1 LAKILKYRVAA
12 FASCD
17 AQRKVLYL
25 VLDVDGKRGG
35 FGSSFRGVACM
46 ILSLFVFMLSEAITK
61 WLTQGYPI
69 GQIVFVRSFFFFV
82 PILATIGIRKEWRS
96 LRIQNWHLQ
105 GLRALLF
112 VASTFLIVAAIKLL
126 PLANA
131 VAFIHSAPIMITVLA
146 ALLLRE
152 RVEVH
157 RWRAVTI
164 GFIGILIMTRPT
176 ADAFQLS
183 ALIAIGAAAATA
195 LRDIVTRKLSRTET
209 TTATL
214 AFSTATLIFAAGL
227 TTPFFWTSLTAFD
240 LVLMAASGVLMGTA
254 HYLLIE
260 AYRWSEA
267 GIVAPFKYTS
277 LVWATLLG
285 YLIWGDLPDRWVI
298 AGAVLIIGSG
308 LYVIYREKVSKGV

>member
-1 LAKILKYRVAA
+1 M
-12 FASCD
+12 SD
-17 AQRKVLYL
+17 AN
-25 VLDVDGKRGG
+25 GERGG
-35 FGSSFRGVACM
+35 HGTSFRGVAFM
-46 ILSLFVFMLSEAITK
+46 VLSLFVFMLSEAITK

-82 PILATIGIRKEWRS
+82 PILAIIAIRKDWRA
-96 LRIQNWHLQ
+96 LHIENPRLQ
-105 GLRALLF
+105 VLRALLF
-112 VASTFLIVAAIKLL
+112 VASTFLIVAAIKVL
-126 PLANA
+126 PLATA
-131 VAFIHSAPIMITVLA
+131 VAFIHSAPLMITALA
-146 ALLLRE
+146 ALLLAE
-152 RVEVH
+152 RVGVH
-157 RWRAVTI
+157 RWSAVGV

-176 ADAFQLS
+176 ADSFQLT

-195 LRDIVTRKLSRTET
+195 LRDIVTRKMSSTES

-214 AFSTATLIFAAGL
+214 AFSTATLILAAGL
-227 TTPFFWTSLTAFD
+227 TTPFFWMPPTGLD

-277 LVWATLLG
+277 LIWATLLG

-298 AGAVLIIGSG
+298 AGAVLIIASG
-308 LYVIYREKVSKGV
+308 LYVFKREQSKGA